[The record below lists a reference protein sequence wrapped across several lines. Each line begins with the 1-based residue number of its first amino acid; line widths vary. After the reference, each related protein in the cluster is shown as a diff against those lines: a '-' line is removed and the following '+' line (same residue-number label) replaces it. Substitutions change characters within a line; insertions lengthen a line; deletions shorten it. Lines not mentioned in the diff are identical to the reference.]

1 MDVVA
6 KYGDVVANYEVVAA
20 KYGDVVNN
28 FMVNEPD

>member
-6 KYGDVVANYEVVAA
+6 KYGDVVANYVVVAA